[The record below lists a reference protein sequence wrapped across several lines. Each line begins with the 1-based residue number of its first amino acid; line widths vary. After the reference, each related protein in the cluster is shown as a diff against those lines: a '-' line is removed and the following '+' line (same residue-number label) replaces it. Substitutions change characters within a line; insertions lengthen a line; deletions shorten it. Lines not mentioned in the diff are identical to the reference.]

1 MQRRNFLRT
10 VAALPVI
17 SVAHNRFDQDQLLK
31 NPGCSNKLKISLN
44 AYSFNKLLLDGS
56 MNLDDLLEFCA
67 VQGFCAV
74 DITGYY
80 FKGYPT
86 VPSDEDIYRV
96 KRRALSK
103 GVEISGTGVRND
115 FTYPDQAKRQENID
129 LIRKWTDVAAK
140 LGAPVIRIFAG
151 NQDLPGHTWDQAA
164 EWVTRDIRTCVEY
177 GKDRGVVVAIQNHDD
192 FIKTAD
198 QALRIIQMVNSEW
211 FGLILDTGSF
221 RQGDPYVEISKTVH
235 AAVNWQIKEEVY
247 YGNQSGKVDL
257 VKLFN
262 IIKESAY
269 RGYLPLETLGEG
281 DPFTKVTAFM
291 KQAREALDIVCPVS

>member
-1 MQRRNFLRT
+1 MKRRNFLRT
-10 VAALPVI
+10 VASLPVI
-17 SVAHNRFDQDQLLK
+17 SSAYNRFDQDQLL
-31 NPGCSNKLKISLN
+31 NIPGCSNKLKISLN
-44 AYSFNKLLLDGS
+44 AYSFNNLLLDGS
-56 MNLDDLLEFCA
+56 MKLDDLLEFCA

-80 FKGYPT
+80 FKGYPA
-86 VPSDEDIYRV
+86 VPSDAEIYRV

-115 FTYPDQAKRQENID
+115 FTYPDKAKRQENID
-129 LIRKWTDVAAK
+129 LVRKWTDVAAK

-151 NQDLPGHTWDQAA
+151 NQELTGYTWDQAA
-164 EWVTRDIRTCVEY
+164 EWISRDIITCVEY
-177 GKDRGVVVAIQNHDD
+177 GKSRGVVVAVQNHDD

-211 FGLILDTGSF
+211 FGMILDTGSF

-247 YGNQSGKVDL
+247 FGNESVKVDL

-262 IIKESAY
+262 IIKASVY

-281 DPFTKVTAFM
+281 DPFAKVTAFLE
-291 KQAREALDIVCPVS
+291 QARKALDSVCQF